1 MNYRK
6 IPNGKESVSILG
18 LGCMRFP
25 LMEDGKID
33 EKQVE
38 EMMVYGIEK
47 GINYIDTAWGYHG
60 GESESLVG
68 KILEKTGLRDRVNV
82 VTKLPS
88 YLIKKKED
96 LDYYFNEQLKRLRVD
111 KIDYYLVHTLTEVFW
126 KNVTEADIFSFLDR
140 IKAEG
145 KVGHVGFSF
154 HDELPLFKTIV
165 DAYPWDFCMIQ
176 YNYLDTEYQAG
187 RAGLEYATEKGLGV
201 FVMEPLRGGGLVNN
215 ISPDIMAEWEGSSKG
230 YKPVEWGL
238 RWVWNHPNVTLLLSG
253 MSSFG
258 QIKENI
264 EIAERVK
271 DKILDD
277 DDLDRIERVKKL
289 YKNKIKVNCTGCNY
303 CMPCPFG
310 VDIPGAFEFYNNAS
324 MFNDVEKFS
333 KSYEMFVKE
342 GARAD
347 QCKACGKCEPQCPQG
362 IKIISE
368 LKNVAE
374 TLQAK
379 I

>member
-1 MNYRK
+1 
-6 IPNGKESVSILG
+6 
-18 LGCMRFP
+18 
-25 LMEDGKID
+25 
-33 EKQVE
+33 
-38 EMMVYGIEK
+38 
-47 GINYIDTAWGYHG
+47 
-60 GESESLVG
+60 
-68 KILEKTGLRDRVNV
+68 
-82 VTKLPS
+82 
-88 YLIKKKED
+88 
-96 LDYYFNEQLKRLRVD
+96 YFNEQLKRLRVD

-264 EIAERVK
+264 EIAKRVK